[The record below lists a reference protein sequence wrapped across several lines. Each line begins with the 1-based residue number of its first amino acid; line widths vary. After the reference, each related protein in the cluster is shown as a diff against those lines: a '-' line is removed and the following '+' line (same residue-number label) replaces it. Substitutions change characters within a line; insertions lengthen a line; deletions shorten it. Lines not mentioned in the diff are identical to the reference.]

1 MSRSRDSETPMQKSR
16 SREER
21 ARARRVQI
29 LAAARDT
36 FRRQG
41 YGATSTKELAQ
52 QLGVA
57 ESLIFH
63 YFPRKADLLIA
74 LARQPGMFPGEL
86 ERLQSALPPGSADDV
101 LDALTGLWRGLL
113 LDDRELFGMLL
124 AEAQSSQE
132 VAQILHHQVNALI
145 GALTAYLDAGRAHGS
160 VLTHTPSFAA
170 AEAIVGSM
178 ITLLAIHRFDTP
190 ERFAAVLDE
199 RLAHAQ
205 ILWRTWLSDTHT

>member
-1 MSRSRDSETPMQKSR
+1 MRKPL

-21 ARARRVQI
+21 ARARQAQI
-29 LAAARDT
+29 LAAARDL

-41 YGATSTKELAQ
+41 YGATTTKELAQ

-63 YFPRKADLLIA
+63 YFPRKADLLIT

-86 ERLQSALPPGSADDV
+86 ERLQSALPAATAADV
-101 LDALTGLWRGLL
+101 LDALTALWRGLL

-132 VAQILHHQVNALI
+132 VAQILHHQVNALTSEL
-145 GALTAYLDAGRAHGS
+145 AAYLDAGRARGS
-160 VLTHTPSFAA
+160 VLAHTPSSAA
-170 AEAIVGSM
+170 AEAVVGSAM
-178 ITLLAIHRFDTP
+178 TLLAIHRFDTP

-199 RLAHAQ
+199 RLDHTLA
-205 ILWRTWLSDTHT
+205 LWRTWLPEAHA